1 MVVLAASICT
11 KGGKAVISRQFR
23 DMSRTRIESL
33 LASFPKL
40 IPTNTQHTS
49 VETAEVRYVYQPLE
63 DLYILLITNKA
74 SNILQD
80 IDTLHLFARVVSD
93 MCRSADEREI
103 LKNAFELLGAF
114 DEIVSLG
121 YREQVNLLQVRSV
134 LEMES
139 HEEKIQEIIARNKEA
154 EAKEEL
160 KRRAKQLEMQ
170 RREQQRRAAGGGG
183 GGGSSYLGGGATGYS
198 SIPRFEA
205 PEISA
210 SSVTRTNTTSSST
223 PARGPAFKGSGMKL
237 GSKKTKQAELLDAL
251 GGDVL
256 ASSGLAEQAQAPST
270 PVHEPPTVQKVSGR
284 GSLPEVEA
292 ESVHII
298 IKEQIS
304 LSLLRDGGV
313 QSMELKGDMNLQV
326 TDPANAHIKIN
337 LATASTDFGGS
348 ALQFKQHPNVAK
360 FTPGQPRIVA
370 LKDSSKAFPVGHSLA
385 VLKWRY
391 AGTDES
397 NVPLSINCWPSP
409 SNDGTC
415 EVSIEYELENEN
427 VTLYDV
433 VISIPLPDGSYP
445 TVSSHTAE
453 WSLDPSSHSLAWS
466 IPVVSPSDDSKSGS
480 LIFNVG
486 GVDVGAFF
494 PVEVTFIGQGS
505 LAGVAVASVD
515 RVNGESAPGYSVDAF
530 VTADEYLVV

>member
-11 KGGKAVISRQFR
+11 KGGKPVISRQFR

-49 VETAEVRYVYQPLE
+49 VETADVRYVYQPLE

-103 LKNAFELLGAF
+103 QKNAFELLGAF
-114 DEIVSLG
+114 DEVVSMG
-121 YREQVNLLQVRSV
+121 YREQVNLMQVRSI

-170 RREQQRRAAGGGG
+170 RREQQRRTAGT
-183 GGGSSYLGGGATGYS
+183 GGGSSYLGGGMSGYS
-198 SIPRFEA
+198 AVPRFEA
-205 PEISA
+205 PEAPTPI
-210 SSVTRTNTTSSST
+210 TRTTSA
-223 PARGPAFKGSGMKL
+223 PATRAPAFKGSGMKL

-256 ASSGLAEQAQAPST
+256 ASSVASLEISA
-270 PVHEPPTVQKVSGR
+270 PPTPTVSSQPSPVQKHDGR
-284 GSLPEVEA
+284 GSVPEVEA
-292 ESVHII
+292 ESVHIVI
-298 IKEQIS
+298 REQIS

-313 QSMELKGDMNLQV
+313 ESMEVKGDMNLQIS
-326 TDPANAHIKIN
+326 DAAHAHLRIA
-337 LATASTDFGGS
+337 LSSPSTDFGGNS
-348 ALQFKQHPNVAK
+348 LQFKQHPNVAK
-360 FTPGQPRIVA
+360 FVPGQERVVA
-370 LKDSSKAFPVGHSLA
+370 LKDPSRAFPVGQSLA

-433 VISIPLPDGSYP
+433 VISIPLPTGSYP
-445 TVSSHTAE
+445 TVSSHSGE
-453 WSLDPSSHSLAWS
+453 WSLDPGSHSLAWS
-466 IPVVSPSDDSKSGS
+466 IPQVSASDDSRSGS
-480 LIFNVG
+480 IIFAVG
-486 GVDVGAFF
+486 GDDPGAFF
-494 PVEVTFIGQGS
+494 PVQVTFAGQGS
-505 LAGVAVASVD
+505 LAGVGVASVSKIAG
-515 RVNGESAPGYSVDAF
+515 GEDPEFSVDAV
-530 VTADEYLVV
+530 VTTDEYLVV